1 MEEVLN
7 AWTRHVRLTEYMC
20 GSLCMGSWETSYKTG
35 PLLGL
40 KVVSLSPKRP
50 MAYSIDDGPN
60 MAFMIANLESVFN
73 LEKRPRARE
82 TSLS

>member
-20 GSLCMGSWETSYKTG
+20 GSLCMGSYKTG

-40 KVVSLSPKRP
+40 KVVSLSPNRP
-50 MAYSIDDGPN
+50 MAYSIDGPN

-73 LEKRPRARE
+73 L
-82 TSLS
+82 